1 MVHEEKEIKVLLTKE
16 EYEMIQSL
24 FSFKKPYVQ
33 SNYYYGH
40 ENIDTRIT
48 IRIRKKNDLKLQI
61 KIPVCINGSLHI
73 KEEYEGA
80 IDEIYD
86 ILPFEKVKN
95 IYDVGVDSDLY
106 LLGKLCTNRRVCTL
120 FPDIEIAL
128 DMNEYLGKIDYE
140 LEIEYKGGYPT
151 QVIDILESENIF
163 LKGNTKGKKTRFM
176 EQLQEGCACKRENKG
191 EWMQGYDK

>member
-1 MVHEEKEIKVLLTKE
+1 MGEWKKVVHEEKEIKVLLTKE
-16 EYEMIQSL
+16 EYERIQSL
-24 FSFKKPYVQ
+24 FSFEKPYVQ

-40 ENIDTRIT
+40 ENMDTRIT
-48 IRIRKKNDLKLQI
+48 IRIRKKDDLKLQI

-73 KEEYEGA
+73 KEEYEGT

-86 ILPFEKVKN
+86 ILPLEKVKK

-120 FPDIEIAL
+120 VPDIEIAL
-128 DMNEYLGKIDYE
+128 DMNEYLGKTDYE
-140 LEIEYKGGYPT
+140 LEIEYKGEYPT
-151 QVIDILESENIF
+151 QVVDRLERENIF

-176 EQLQEGCACKRENKG
+176 EQLQEGCACKRE
-191 EWMQGYDK
+191 